1 MTSEQQ
7 TQIHE
12 YLLSKNLPIDFLP
25 EIEDH
30 FYSQVSKF
38 MENESASF
46 TTAFQQ
52 TKLLWA
58 PELKMVRKAWFS
70 FHKVPVMIKN
80 IGKQCIRQVLKQSLL
95 TTAVSMLLVMISAWL
110 LSTEKFVMVT
120 ALGWVLMTAGT
131 ALIFITFA
139 ITSMKRKR
147 TLASQLFSKLVVHL
161 FFIYVMLSFLGLMQ
175 TLPMNSFKLLHEFA
189 NKSSAFSVD
198 VYLLNLTQT
207 FFHLFVFV
215 TMIILLIQ
223 HEKAVK
229 HIKKHLV
236 RA

>member
-1 MTSEQQ
+1 MTAEQQ
-7 TQIHE
+7 TQIRE

-38 MENESASF
+38 MDNQNTSF
-46 TTAFQQ
+46 ATAFQQ

-70 FHKVPVMIKN
+70 FKKVPAMIEN
-80 IGKQCIRQVLKQSLL
+80 IGKQCSRQVLRQSLL
-95 TTAVSMLLVMISAWL
+95 KTAVSMLLVMISAWL
-110 LSTEKFVMVT
+110 LSTETFVMVA

-131 ALIFITFA
+131 VLIFITFA
-139 ITSMKRKR
+139 VNSMKKKR
-147 TLASQLFSKLVVHL
+147 TLASQLFSKLVMRL
-161 FFIYVMLSFLGLMQ
+161 FFIYVMLSFFGLMQ

-236 RA
+236 KA